1 MTCSLCVINHN
12 GQKHQEEEDGASNC
26 EMMKG
31 KVPIMSWLIMGTFPF
46 IFIQNQMC
54 FVVVV
59 VVAQLLKLNQFPHDL
74 VAGVATTEIP
84 LKSLQSSSF
93 QVVSAQLCGPHQS
106 SVVSTLASWNKPDMT
121 SQFIR
126 CNLNRTSVN
135 IERNQDTHE
144 EIERSCFPTASLK
157 QGSLSSCQLLPICS
171 LQQLLDKSKC
181 FAFKTWQERNEYL
194 RDYHSSNIHTIAL
207 FLSSY
212 VNSHWSIFCD
222 TFIIISSVWENNAI
236 FN

>member
-1 MTCSLCVINHN
+1 MILWLVLQQQKSPWNHSNLHLFKSSQRSCAVLTRVQLSALSPAETNQTWRANSSDVIWT
-12 GQKHQEEEDGASNC
+12 A
-26 EMMKG
+26 
-31 KVPIMSWLIMGTFPF
+31 
-46 IFIQNQMC
+46 
-54 FVVVV
+54 
-59 VVAQLLKLNQFPHDL
+59 
-74 VAGVATTEIP
+74 
-84 LKSLQSSSF
+84 
-93 QVVSAQLCGPHQS
+93 
-106 SVVSTLASWNKPDMT
+106 
-121 SQFIR
+121 
-126 CNLNRTSVN
+126 SVN

-212 VNSHWSIFCD
+212 VNSHWSIFGD
-222 TFIIISSVWENNAI
+222 TFFIILSVWENNAI